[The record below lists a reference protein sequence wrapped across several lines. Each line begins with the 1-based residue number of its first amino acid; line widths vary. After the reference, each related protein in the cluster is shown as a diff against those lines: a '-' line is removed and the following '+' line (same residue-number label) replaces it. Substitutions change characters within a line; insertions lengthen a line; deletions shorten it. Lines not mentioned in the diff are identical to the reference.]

1 MASEP
6 GPDDG
11 GGQFGCPQHLILV
24 SKFHDEL
31 DSLDFHNYGLI
42 SETGLY
48 VHFRSVDDYD
58 YKFDGE
64 MRLWPLALKYFGSFG
79 YCHCNYDHDIIGRVV
94 GTILFATMTTNP
106 VANRTCSL
114 ARPLQLRLSEFASAP
129 ANSVS
134 LDLLYVQFRPL
145 STTPNSLSFVYYNFD
160 STGGL
165 YDKEHLV
172 HRLLV
177 QLDYELSIKSFVQAG
192 RAPIRSSKDLD
203 EVLVGGPRA
212 RPGKDLDEVLV
223 EVIHHGLRGSSR
235 SATPRLWALCI
246 RPTGKSLTYL
256 VDLSTDEQYKYEGKL
271 PRSMAHFPRRVS
283 EFVDIFFPARPWYV
297 HLVLD
302 PTGADESDDRGV
314 VLPDERPHTLVVNEY
329 RADEFDL
336 RVYAGINYYMHV
348 NKKMDI
354 YYLSILNSKK
364 NDKLN
369 EYINLL
375 GMKDMADQIV
385 DGSWQLKRLK
395 AGEEFEAFDDFV
407 RHYKCYGKS
416 IIKATANTFVG
427 SIFLRSS
434 PMRNVFTPPVL
445 NHVVMRLWLGV
456 FFASRLAN
464 TTMLPH
470 MHFYIELIDIRLA
483 VSKAVDISNLFSR
496 MSTKCCGLF
505 MIVGYLHPV
514 LRGYDPSGL
523 LPLPDSR
530 ASAIRNFVY
539 LEKEQTTAMFYSNR
553 SLNPIRDSLKDL
565 YV

>member
-114 ARPLQLRLSEFASAP
+114 ARLLQLRLSEFASAP
-129 ANSVS
+129 ANS
-134 LDLLYVQFRPL
+134 FRPL

-192 RAPIRSSKDLD
+192 RVPIRSS
-203 EVLVGGPRA
+203 
-212 RPGKDLDEVLV
+212 KDLDEVLV

-354 YYLSILNSKK
+354 YYLYVGQDDSAYATIAATCEAFHTQMTITFLLQDSSILNSKK

-369 EYINLL
+369 ECINLL

-395 AGEEFEAFDDFV
+395 AGEEFE
-407 RHYKCYGKS
+407 G
-416 IIKATANTFVG
+416 
-427 SIFLRSS
+427 
-434 PMRNVFTPPVL
+434 
-445 NHVVMRLWLGV
+445 
-456 FFASRLAN
+456 
-464 TTMLPH
+464 
-470 MHFYIELIDIRLA
+470 
-483 VSKAVDISNLFSR
+483 
-496 MSTKCCGLF
+496 
-505 MIVGYLHPV
+505 
-514 LRGYDPSGL
+514 
-523 LPLPDSR
+523 
-530 ASAIRNFVY
+530 
-539 LEKEQTTAMFYSNR
+539 
-553 SLNPIRDSLKDL
+553 
-565 YV
+565 